1 MHGKASAAMQ
11 ALSLPPRARFWVI
24 CLIVNVIIESLDRV
38 GVLAY
43 SVIAREGTTLSLLK
57 TLPLGAIE
65 DAAMAVVLGLPF
77 LAGLYLFA
85 GLFRRRSFAILAHVL
100 LFGMLA
106 GFIFCEVSEV
116 FFWNEFD
123 SRYNSV
129 AVSYLIFPREVIGNI
144 RESYNLALF
153 LPLVGAAAGLVY
165 LAMRRALSR
174 ALAAP
179 LPKGERVRVF
189 ATAVPACIA
198 GFLYLYYKPADPF
211 ESRTANEITK
221 NGIHSLLRAAL
232 TNDEQYD
239 GLYVTRPQE
248 ERRKL
253 LLDMVAQDNTSFIAP
268 DKPPFILRHVANPPA
283 AKKLNV
289 VLVLN
294 ESFGST
300 YVDDLD
306 NTRNESISPN
316 VTRLAKDGLFYTNVY
331 ATGNRTV
338 RALEAVFTS
347 FPPIPGIST
356 ARRSGSEGMNSL
368 PFLLEHFGYQTA
380 FLYGGRATFDN
391 MGHFWST
398 IGFDKVWEQSDIADQ
413 GFTTIW
419 GVADEYLYKE
429 ALTRLDAM
437 AQGGQPFFLSLL
449 TVSNHRPY
457 TFPDGRLTDR
467 SGKRKRKEDAAAYS
481 DWAFGQFIEQAR
493 AHGWFKDTI
502 FVFMGDHGPRVYGA
516 AQVPVQSYR
525 IPLLFYSPANIP
537 AARVATLGS
546 NMDVAPTLL
555 GLLGLSYDSPFF
567 GVDLRRVPEG
577 GGRVVMEHNFSVAY
591 GNGREVA
598 MILPARETR
607 GYAMRPGPYEL
618 TPELMPDAQMLDR
631 NVALI
636 QSAHAAF
643 YARDYH
649 QLSQLNLK

>member
-1 MHGKASAAMQ
+1 MLSA
-11 ALSLPPRARFWVI
+11 LPARARFWVL
-24 CLIVNVIIESLDRV
+24 CLIVNLVIESLDRL
-38 GVLAY
+38 GVLVWAV
-43 SVIAREGTTLSLLK
+43 SAREGKALPLLM
-57 TLPLGAIE
+57 TLPLGAVE
-65 DAAMAVVLGLPF
+65 DVAMAILLGLLF
-77 LAGLYLFA
+77 LVGLYLFA
-85 GLFRRRSFAILAHVL
+85 GLLRRRSFQVLAHL
-100 LFGMLA
+100 LLIVMLA
-106 GFIFCEVSEV
+106 VFIFGEVSEI

-144 RESYNLALF
+144 RESYNLSLF
-153 LPLVGAAAGLVY
+153 LPLVGLAAGLVY
-165 LAMRRALSR
+165 YFVLRRPLQRALT
-174 ALAAP
+174 AP
-179 LPKGERVRVF
+179 LPKGERWR
-189 ATAVPACIA
+189 AMLTAVPVALA
-198 GFLYLYYKPADPF
+198 AFFYLYYAPADAF
-211 ESRTANEITK
+211 DSRTANEITK

-232 TNDEQYD
+232 TNDEKYE
-239 GLYVTRPQE
+239 GLYVTRPE
-248 ERRKL
+248 DERRTL
-253 LLDMVAQDNTSFIAP
+253 LRDLVAQDNTTFIAP
-268 DKPPFILRHVANPPA
+268 DKPPYIARHVVNPPV

-289 VLVLN
+289 VLILN

-306 NTRNESISPN
+306 NNRKESISPN
-316 VTRLAKDGLFYTNVY
+316 LTRLAKDGLFYTNVY

-368 PFLLEHFGYQTA
+368 PFLLRRFGYETA

-398 IGFDKVWEQSDIADQ
+398 IGFQNVWDQPDIAEA

-429 ALTRLDAM
+429 ALKRVDTM
-437 AQGGQPFFLSLL
+437 AAGGKPVFFSML

-457 TFPDGRLTDR
+457 TFPDGRIGRD
-467 SGKRKRKEDAAAYS
+467 GQRKRKEDAAAYS
-481 DWAFGQFIEQAR
+481 DWAFGQFVDQAR
-493 AHGWFKDTI
+493 AHSWFNDTI
-502 FVFMGDHGPRVYGA
+502 FIYMGDHGPRVYGA

-537 AARVATLGS
+537 AQRVATLGS

-577 GGRVVMEHNFSVAY
+577 GGRVVMEHNFSVAF
-591 GNGREVA
+591 GNGRDVA

-607 GYAMRPGPYEL
+607 GYAMRPGPFEL
-618 TPELMPDAQMLDR
+618 TIEKQTNEQLLDET
-631 NVALI
+631 VALI

-643 YARDYH
+643 YAREYH
-649 QLSQLNLK
+649 QLSEAFSK

>member
-1 MHGKASAAMQ
+1 MLSA
-11 ALSLPPRARFWVI
+11 LPARARFWVL
-24 CLIVNVIIESLDRV
+24 CLIVNLVIESLDRLA
-38 GVLAY
+38 VLGW
-43 SVIAREGTTLSLLK
+43 SVWAREGTALSLLK
-57 TLPLGAIE
+57 TLPLGAVE
-65 DAAMAVVLGLPF
+65 DVAMAILLGLLF
-77 LAGLYLFA
+77 LVGLYLFA
-85 GLFRRRSFAILAHVL
+85 GLLRRRSFQVLAHLL
-100 LFGMLA
+100 LFVMLA
-106 GFIFCEVSEV
+106 VFIFGEVSEI

-144 RESYNLALF
+144 RESYNLSLF
-153 LPLVGAAAGLVY
+153 LPLVGLAAGLVY
-165 LAMRRALSR
+165 YFVLRRPLQRALTAALPRGERRRAMM
-174 ALAAP
+174 
-179 LPKGERVRVF
+179 
-189 ATAVPACIA
+189 TAVPVTLAA
-198 GFLYLYYKPADPF
+198 FFYLYYVPADPF
-211 ESRTANEITK
+211 DSRTANEITK

-239 GLYVTRPQE
+239 GLYVTRPE
-248 ERRKL
+248 DERRTL
-253 LLDMVAQDNTSFIAP
+253 LRELVAQDNTSFVAP
-268 DKPPFILRHVANPPA
+268 DKAPFIVRHVVNPPA

-289 VLVLN
+289 VLILN

-300 YVDDLD
+300 YVDGLD
-306 NTRNESISPN
+306 NDRKESISPN
-316 VTRLAKDGLFYTNVY
+316 LTRLAKDGLFYTNIY
-331 ATGNRTV
+331 ATGNRSV

-368 PFLLEHFGYQTA
+368 PFLLRRFGYETA

-398 IGFDKVWEQSDIADQ
+398 TGFQNVWDQPDIAEA

-429 ALTRLDAM
+429 ALKRMDTM
-437 AQGGQPFFLSLL
+437 AAGGKPVFFSML

-457 TFPDGRLTDR
+457 AFPDGRIGRD
-467 SGKRKRKEDAAAYS
+467 GQRKRKEDAAAYS
-481 DWAFGQFIEQAR
+481 DWAFGQFIDQAR
-493 AHGWFKDTI
+493 AHSWFNDTI
-502 FVFMGDHGPRVYGA
+502 FIYMGDHGPRVYGA

-537 AARVATLGS
+537 AQRVATLGS

-577 GGRVVMEHNFSVAY
+577 GGRVVMEHNFSVAF
-591 GNGREVA
+591 GNGRDVA

-607 GYAMRPGPYEL
+607 GYAMRPGPFEL
-618 TPELMPDAQMLDR
+618 TVEKQANAQLLDEA
-631 NVALI
+631 VALI

-643 YARDYH
+643 YAREYH
-649 QLSQLNLK
+649 QLSEAFSK